1 MRLLLFE
8 LLRFLVFEQA
18 NCLQMSIELVGLDQR
33 QVDFR
38 LWLDVLVLLLDLV
51 KSVRFKPDELELH

>member
-1 MRLLLFE
+1 
-8 LLRFLVFEQA
+8 
-18 NCLQMSIELVGLDQR
+18 MSIELVGLDQR

-51 KSVRFKPDELELH
+51 KSARFKPDELELH